1 MMASLSSWTDD
12 SDAILS
18 TSCAFVTFVA
28 LLYFYQYWTATSKK
42 TTPKTNPKV
51 LHKQMTPIGKFALL
65 SQTERNPSIIS
76 FFIALASKAEGMNA
90 LTNKAGEGMNREEF
104 EQLFYEALKKYSRLR
119 SHIKDGYF
127 EEATNKSAFLHDSCL
142 EVHHPKSSEE
152 FKDRINKFL
161 TDPIDVT
168 DRPWEIN
175 ISSGPLGSSGAILN
189 SEELIKQG
197 YKVETVA
204 LFRVHHVVCDGVSM
218 SAIVKE
224 MSDEKEQLDSLLLDA
239 VDKYKTQVMKMG
251 VIKRLVG
258 FILYYVLGSVVA
270 ISQQLWNMLSSV
282 NPFNAVTDTNVES
295 ISKRSVCWKYLAK
308 VDDAKAVAKT
318 IGHHTKLNDLFVALL
333 GRALEKQYQLLEAK
347 SETKPTKC
355 PSSVSIVIT
364 AHLTGSILPG
374 QSISNKVG
382 AFVSRIPFNP
392 SGHTSSL
399 SRLGKIS
406 KILSKAK
413 RTPAPLI
420 SHFITSLISK
430 LGSASLA
437 RYALV
442 HTNCQAVAVISNV
455 MGYPFEIHW
464 RSMPIKLLCAFL
476 PLPPKISVGLL
487 VTSYNGQ
494 IILSVESADSRVV
507 PDAEKFLDF
516 MLKEYESIC
525 LEAANKKE

>member
-1 MMASLSSWTDD
+1 MMTSLISLTD

-18 TSCAFVTFVA
+18 TSCAFVTIAV
-28 LLYFYQYWTATSKK
+28 LLYFYQYWTTSTKNATR
-42 TTPKTNPKV
+42 KTNPKV

-76 FFIALASKAEGMNA
+76 FFIALASKDEGMNA
-90 LTNKAGEGMNREEF
+90 LNKAGEGMNREEF

-127 EEATNKSAFLHDSCL
+127 EEVTNKSAFLHDSCL
-142 EVHHPKSSEE
+142 EVHHPKSPQE
-152 FKDRINKFL
+152 FKNRINKFL

-189 SEELIKQG
+189 SEELIQQG

-204 LFRVHHVVCDGVSM
+204 LFRVHHVICDGVSM

-224 MSDEKEQLDSLLLDA
+224 MSDEKEQLDSLLLDT
-239 VDKYKTQVMKMG
+239 VDKYKTQVKKMG

-270 ISQQLWNMLSSV
+270 ITQQLYNMLTSV
-282 NPFNAVTDTNVES
+282 NPFNAVTDTNIES
-295 ISKRSVCWKYLAK
+295 VGKRSVCWKYLAK

-355 PSSVSIVIT
+355 PSSVNIVVT
-364 AHLTGSILPG
+364 AHLTGSILPN

-399 SRLGKIS
+399 SRLGRIS
-406 KILSKAK
+406 KILNRAK

-430 LGSASLA
+430 LGSSSLA
-437 RYALV
+437 KYALV

-476 PLPPKISVGLL
+476 PLPPKIHIGLL

-494 IILSVESADSRVV
+494 IILSVESANGRVV
-507 PDAEKFLDF
+507 PDAEKFIEF
-516 MLKEYESIC
+516 MLEEYESIC
-525 LEAANKKE
+525 LEAANKKD

>member
-1 MMASLSSWTDD
+1 MTSLISCGD

-18 TSCAFVTFVA
+18 TSCAFITIAA
-28 LLYFYQYWTATSKK
+28 LLYFYQYWSTHTKK
-42 TTPKTNPKV
+42 TTTKINPKV
-51 LHKQMTPIGKFALL
+51 LHKQMTPIGNFALL

-76 FFIALASKAEGMNA
+76 FFIALASKDEGMNA
-90 LTNKAGEGMNREEF
+90 LSNKAGEGMNIEEF
-104 EQLFYEALKKYSRLR
+104 EQLFHEALKKYSRLR

-127 EEATNKSAFLHDSCL
+127 EEVTNKSAFLHDSCL
-142 EVHHPKSSEE
+142 EVHHPKSPEE
-152 FKDRINKFL
+152 FKARINKFL

-189 SEELIKQG
+189 TEELIQQG

-218 SAIVKE
+218 SAIVKD

-239 VDKYKTQVMKMG
+239 VDKYKTQVKKMG
-251 VIKRLVG
+251 MIKRLVG
-258 FILYYVLGSVVA
+258 YVMYYLLGSIIA
-270 ISQQLWNMLSSV
+270 IFQQVWNMITSV
-282 NPFNAVTDTNVES
+282 NPFNAVIDTNNIES
-295 ISKRSVCWKYLAK
+295 VGKRSVCWKYLAK
-308 VDDAKAVAKT
+308 VEDAKAVART
-318 IGHHTKLNDLFVALL
+318 IGHHTKLNDLFIALL
-333 GRALEKQYQLLEAK
+333 GRALEKQYQQLEAK
-347 SETKPTKC
+347 SETKPVKC
-355 PSSVSIVIT
+355 PSSISIVIT

-392 SGHTSSL
+392 SGNTSSL
-399 SRLGKIS
+399 SRLGRIS
-406 KILSKAK
+406 KILSRAK

-476 PLPPKISVGLL
+476 PLPPKISIGLL

-494 IILSVESADSRVV
+494 IILSVESADDRVV
-507 PDAEKFLDF
+507 PDTEVFLDF
-516 MLKEYESIC
+516 MLEEYESIC
-525 LEAANKKE
+525 LEAANKKD